1 MTISKYSICIVL
13 HHFHLVYIVYTINTI
28 SKHILPEPEELKTR
42 LINVSTI
49 HNKWRHYSSRNF
61 DLFFHICVNFDK
73 NLWIWMSMI
82 QQNSKKI
89 HTSNFI
95 TNRRLTFRYFQFC
108 TNSLKLS
115 HGIVNIEIQYWNS
128 PIELHVFLHVEIV
141 MAKYLIT

>member
-61 DLFFHICVNFDK
+61 DLFFHISVNFDK
-73 NLWIWMSMI
+73 NLWVWMSMI

-95 TNRRLTFRYFQFC
+95 TNRRLTFS
-108 TNSLKLS
+108 TNKRTDVWSRDFIIWMKNWLWAVGCGLGWTVK
-115 HGIVNIEIQYWNS
+115 
-128 PIELHVFLHVEIV
+128 
-141 MAKYLIT
+141 

>member
-89 HTSNFI
+89 HVSNFI
-95 TNRRLTFRYFQFC
+95 TNTFYSSYFTLFWIKLTMMSKIFQNKRPKNLMNLC
-108 TNSLKLS
+108 PRISKWLK
-115 HGIVNIEIQYWNS
+115 
-128 PIELHVFLHVEIV
+128 
-141 MAKYLIT
+141 